1 MPTAARMITA
11 ILFAALAFY
20 TSGIAKTILPE
31 GTPTGVFTPWAM
43 FLSACSAWKVF
54 GRLVGRG
61 YKAAINTGI
70 YAVGVAM
77 FFVTALFSI
86 VEMIKRSMRFQY
98 DGPMD
103 AVVNMFG
110 IALEYGVMF
119 LDPRIGIPL
128 LVGGIISGFVA
139 EWAEDK
145 WH

>member
-11 ILFAALAFY
+11 LIFAGLAFY
-20 TSGIAKTILPE
+20 TSGVAKTLLPE

-43 FLSACSAWKVF
+43 FLAACSAWRVI
-54 GRLVGRG
+54 GRLIGRG
-61 YKAAINTGI
+61 YKTAINTGV
-70 YAVGVAM
+70 YAIGVAM

-86 VEMIKRSMRFQY
+86 SEMIKRSMRLQY
-98 DGPMD
+98 DGPME

-119 LDPRIGIPL
+119 LDPRIGGTL
-128 LVGGIISGFVA
+128 LIGGILSGIIA
-139 EWAEDK
+139 EWAENK